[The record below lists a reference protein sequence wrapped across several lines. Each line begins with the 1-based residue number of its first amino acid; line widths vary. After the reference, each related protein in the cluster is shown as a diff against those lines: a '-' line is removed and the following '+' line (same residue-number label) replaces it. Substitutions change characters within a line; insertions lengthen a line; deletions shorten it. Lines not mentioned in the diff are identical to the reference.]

1 MNLRRGLCRT
11 KKLHACEKVAR
22 ASAMVAASFLGM
34 LQPAHPAAE
43 SIQTPTVD
51 LTVLNNSGE
60 FPAADLADQS
70 KLMKFSLRAQY

>member
-1 MNLRRGLCRT
+1 
-11 KKLHACEKVAR
+11 
-22 ASAMVAASFLGM
+22 MVAACILGM

-60 FPAADLADQS
+60 FPAADLADES
-70 KLMKFSLRAQY
+70 KLMKFSLRTRY